1 MLRVVLDIA
10 GDHTQVDI
18 TGVRY
23 CGRSYILRVPYYRRR
38 DAGAGIGIPAPAQRP
53 QCKPSF
59 LSSAAGRTI
68 GLDLPDRVGD
78 CLAPGGDFG
87 GEGQ

>member
-23 CGRSYILRVPYYRRR
+23 CGRSYILR
-38 DAGAGIGIPAPAQRP
+38 APAQRP

>member
-18 TGVRY
+18 TGE
-23 CGRSYILRVPYYRRR
+23 ILRAVVYTAGAVLPAPGCRRR
-38 DAGAGIGIPAPAQRP
+38 DAGMPAQRP

>member
-23 CGRSYILRVPYYRRR
+23 CGRSYILRVPYYRH
-38 DAGAGIGIPAPAQRP
+38 
-53 QCKPSF
+53 
-59 LSSAAGRTI
+59 
-68 GLDLPDRVGD
+68 
-78 CLAPGGDFG
+78 PGGGMHPGAKTSMQAIVFKLG
-87 GEGQ
+87 SW

>member
-38 DAGAGIGIPAPAQRP
+38 DAGMPAPAPGCRD
-53 QCKPSF
+53 
-59 LSSAAGRTI
+59 AGAGAGAKTSMQAIVFKLGRW
-68 GLDLPDRVGD
+68 
-78 CLAPGGDFG
+78 
-87 GEGQ
+87 

>member
-1 MLRVVLDIA
+1 MGAVYTAGAVLPAPGCRI
-10 GDHTQVDI
+10 
-18 TGVRY
+18 
-23 CGRSYILRVPYYRRR
+23 PRRR
-38 DAGAGIGIPAPAQRP
+38 HPGIPAPAQRP

>member
-18 TGVRY
+18 TGE
-23 CGRSYILRVPYYRRR
+23 ILRAVVYT
-38 DAGAGIGIPAPAQRP
+38 AGAVLPAPGFPAPAQRP

-87 GEGQ
+87 GGGQ